1 MPSLLCV
8 PWALCLEL
16 SGYYF
21 LRVKAS
27 VRPNR
32 LLRALRQKQ
41 NVIGP
46 NLQIPSPELV
56 EIIGL
61 AGFEFVMLDGEHGA
75 AFTNLPPLLTA
86 CDAAGMT
93 SLVRVP
99 SHDRGVLLPPLE
111 LGAGGIQVPFVNTAE
126 QARAIV
132 REAKYPPQ
140 GERGVSVITRAA
152 RFGFSDRRRYLREA
166 NRETIL
172 SVQLETRE
180 AAENAEAIASVPGVD
195 LVFIGPAD
203 LAQSYG
209 HAADAITPPTIRVV
223 EDIIRR
229 VAPIKP
235 VGVSVFRR
243 ADLVR
248 WRRAGATWFLTSSV
262 GPLRDAFR
270 GLREVLKNH

>member
-1 MPSLLCV
+1 M
-8 PWALCLEL
+8 
-16 SGYYF
+16 
-21 LRVKAS
+21 KIS

-32 LLRALRQKQ
+32 LLKAIRARRTA
-41 NVIGP
+41 IGP

-75 AFTNLPPLLTA
+75 AFTNLAPLLTA
-86 CDAAGMT
+86 CDAAGIT

-99 SHDRGVLLPPLE
+99 SHDRSVLLPPLE
-111 LGAGGIQVPFVNTAE
+111 LGAGGLQVPFVNTPE
-126 QARAIV
+126 QASALV
-132 REAKYPPQ
+132 REAKYPPL
-140 GERGVSVITRAA
+140 GDRGVSVITRAA

-166 NRETIL
+166 NRQTIL
-172 SVQLETRE
+172 AVQLETRE
-180 AAENAEAIASVPGVD
+180 AAENAEAIAAVPGVD

-209 HAADAITPPTIRVV
+209 HPADAITAPTIRVV
-223 EDIIRR
+223 QDIIRR

-235 VGVSVFRR
+235 VGVSAFRG
-243 ADLVR
+243 ADVAR

-262 GPLRDAFR
+262 VPVRDAFSA
-270 GLREVLKNH
+270 LRRELSAKRS